1 MIVPLFSMI
10 LRFLFFV
17 FLFYMLFKLV
27 FNFIIPLYRTTR
39 KVKQGFREMHQKMQ
53 EQQGTDPFQQVA
65 QNNGSTQGKPEPLG
79 DYIDFEE
86 VKE

>member
-1 MIVPLFSMI
+1 MI

-53 EQQGTDPFQQVA
+53 EQQGTDAYQQAA
-65 QNNGSTQGKPEPLG
+65 QNNGSPQSKAEPLG

>member
-1 MIVPLFSMI
+1 MI

-17 FLFYMLFKLV
+17 FLFYVLFKLV
-27 FNFIIPLYRTTR
+27 FDFIIPLYRTTR

-53 EQQGTDPFQQVA
+53 EQQGTDAYQQAA
-65 QNNGSTQGKPEPLG
+65 QTNGSTQSKPAPLG

-86 VKE
+86 VKD

>member
-1 MIVPLFSMI
+1 MISMI

-17 FLFYMLFKLV
+17 FLFFLIYKLV
-27 FNFIIPLYRTTR
+27 FDFIIPIYKTTKR
-39 KVKQGFREMHQKMQ
+39 VKQGFREMHEKMQ
-53 EQQGTDPFQQVA
+53 
-65 QNNGSTQGKPEPLG
+65 QNMNGSQPQHAPKATSNKNEHSG